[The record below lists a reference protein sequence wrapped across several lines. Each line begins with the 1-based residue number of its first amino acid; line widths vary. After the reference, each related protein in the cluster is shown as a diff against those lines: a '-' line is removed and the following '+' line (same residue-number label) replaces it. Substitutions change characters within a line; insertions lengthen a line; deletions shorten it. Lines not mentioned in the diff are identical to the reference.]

1 MARVPACLEEKY
13 EFEFDVGQW
22 TYGTISVFRHKA
34 TDKLRTCKTVPKG
47 LVRSTGAELPQLK
60 HLRQLTHGHICSV
73 TDAVEDRDHYYVFSE
88 YLQGGELSDWAERI
102 DDNYVIQE
110 QTCAAYMRQALIAMV
125 HANSFH
131 VHHGA
136 LLPSSLSLSSKMPD
150 AYVKI
155 ADFGVASILDPDNTV
170 LIRNRSRYTAPEIL
184 SGEYAFIDSSAD
196 IYSIGAITHALLVG
210 RAPGASSEG
219 DGLFSRMTSR
229 QNDLE
234 AAWSERSSLSRDF
247 VQKLLAPWDERLTPA
262 QALQHPWLKGVQG
275 ITGNIPEKGVDASK
289 DLRHSILC
297 YTLAIMLV
305 PVTLPFRDF
314 EQLAQAFTQVDKDD
328 DGLIP
333 RQHARQ
339 ILRQRCPL
347 KEAVDAAL
355 AIADIHKSDVFD
367 LCACACADLIAREFF
382 GNGPTQQPLQGP
394 FGSTDLAPRMLKK
407 FFEVF
412 GGRQQSMTLSGLRAR
427 LRTATMK
434 EVEAHAGV
442 DYEEIL
448 ADFPDGS
455 IDAQNLT
462 TLLSANAGRGTPL
475 GNEEMP
481 TKAGKEGI
489 FGGGFLGLFQQC
501 MVGARI
507 REDSPF

>member
-1 MARVPACLEEKY
+1 MARVPAVLEEKY

-34 TDKLRTCKTVPKG
+34 MDKLRTCKTVPKS
-47 LVRSTGAELPQLK
+47 LVRDTGAELPQLK
-60 HLRQLTHGHICSV
+60 HLRQLNHGHICSV
-73 TDAVEDRDHYYVFSE
+73 TDALEDRDHYYIMSE

-155 ADFGVASILDPDNTV
+155 ADFGVACILDPDNNV
-170 LIRNRSRYTAPEIL
+170 LMRNRSRYTAPEIL
-184 SGEYAFIDSSAD
+184 SGEYAFVDSGAD

-210 RAPGASSEG
+210 RAPGCSSEAG
-219 DGLFSRMTSR
+219 GLFSRMTSR
-229 QNDLE
+229 PNDLE

-247 VQKLLAPWDERLTPA
+247 VRKLLAPWDERLTPA
-262 QALQHPWLKGVQG
+262 QALQHPWLKGVQP
-275 ITGNIPEKGVDASK
+275 ITGNIPEKDAAK
-289 DLRHSILC
+289 DLRHKMLC
-297 YTLAIMLV
+297 YSLAIMLV

-314 EQLAQAFTQVDKDD
+314 EQLTRAFSQTDRDD

-333 RQHARQ
+333 KQHARK
-339 ILRQRCPL
+339 ILRERCPI

-355 AIADIHKSDVFD
+355 AIADIHKADVFD
-367 LCACACADLIAREFF
+367 ICSTACADLIAREFF
-382 GNGPTQQPLQGP
+382 GNGPTHQPLQGP

-412 GGRQQSMTLSGLRAR
+412 GGRQQSISLTGLKAR

-434 EVEAHAGV
+434 EVEVHAGV

-448 ADFPDGS
+448 ADFPDGN
-455 IDAQNLT
+455 IDAQMLT
-462 TLLSANAGRGTPL
+462 SLLSANAGRGTPL
-475 GNEEMP
+475 GNEDLP
-481 TKAGKEGI
+481 LKSGKEGL
-489 FGGGFLGLFQQC
+489 FSGGFLGLFQQC
-501 MVGARI
+501 MVGSRI